1 MAAVLR
7 SVVGN
12 NFVVPAARSLLLR
25 LPACEV
31 KYQLETVGDGHQ
43 RNYSTPNVATQ
54 QTHILAKYGGRHT
67 VTLMTGDGVGPE
79 LLSHV
84 QEIFRYAGAPID
96 FEVIEINAST
106 NTPEDMSNAILS
118 VKRNG
123 VALKGNIETKFD
135 DPSFK
140 SMNVGL
146 RTSLDLYAS
155 IVKCKSIPGLN
166 LRHGDVDCV
175 LIRENTEGEYR
186 QLEHESVSGVVESL
200 KIITAKNSKKIA
212 KFAFNYAVEHGRK
225 KVTAIHKANI
235 MKLGDGLFLECCR
248 EVAKDY
254 PEIQFND
261 LIIDNASMQM
271 VSRPSQFD
279 VLCMPNL
286 YGNILS
292 NIAAGLIGGAGVI
305 AGMNVGDN
313 YAVFESG
320 TRNSGRSMK
329 GKNIA
334 NPTGMLLASCDMLHY
349 LGHDAHAKLIRE
361 SVMTVLAEKQIRTP
375 DIGGNASTLDVVKA
389 IIDDIK
395 PKTLAWIARMRAVKR
410 PE

>member
-1 MAAVLR
+1 MAAHLR
-7 SVVGN
+7 TFLGQSICQRTLSTFRTSVQAEGGLLA
-12 NFVVPAARSLLLR
+12 VPCEKLQRRSYVITQR
-25 LPACEV
+25 QAEAC
-31 KYQLETVGDGHQ
+31 
-43 RNYSTPNVATQ
+43 
-54 QTHILAKYGGRHT
+54 AKYGGRHT

-96 FEVIEINAST
+96 FEIVEINAST
-106 NTPEDMSNAILS
+106 NTPDDMQNALLS
-118 VKRNG
+118 VRRNG
-123 VALKGNIETKFD
+123 VSLKGNIETKFD

-140 SMNVGL
+140 SMNVAL
-146 RTSLDLYAS
+146 RTSLNLFAS
-155 IVKCKSIPGLN
+155 VVKCKSIPGLKM
-166 LRHGDVDCV
+166 RHGDVDCV

-186 QLEHESVSGVVESL
+186 QLEHENVGGVVESL
-200 KIITAKNSKKIA
+200 KIITAEKSKKIA
-212 KFAFNYAVEHGRK
+212 RFAFDYATEYNRK

-235 MKLGDGLFLECCR
+235 MKLGDGLFLQCCK
-248 EVAKDY
+248 EVAREY
-254 PEIQFND
+254 PDIEFND

-292 NIAAGLIGGAGVI
+292 NIAAGLIGGAGVT
-305 AGMNVGDN
+305 AGMNIGDN

-334 NPTGMLLASCDMLHY
+334 NPTGILFASCDMLEY
-349 LGHDAHAKLIRE
+349 LGHEAHAKMIRD
-361 SVMTVLAEKQIRTP
+361 SVMTVLSEKQIRTP
-375 DIGGNASTLDVVKA
+375 DVGGSATTLDVVKA
-389 IIDDIK
+389 IIDDVK
-395 PKTLAWIARMRAVKR
+395 PKTSAWKAIQ
-410 PE
+410 EHGS